1 MATSSSV
8 PRSPGP
14 TVTTPATF
22 TRVPTAWRRA
32 AAMDSR
38 STSVSVGE
46 LAGVLVGDGDGVFA
60 EGCGDAVG
68 DMDGDGQPST
78 TANTDPCSVAS
89 IL

>member
-22 TRVPTAWRRA
+22 TRVAQGAPGQRA
-32 AAMDSR
+32 HGLGSR
-38 STSVSVGE
+38 LGE
-46 LAGVLVGDGDGVFA
+46 LAGVLVGDGNGVFA